1 MKCLVYN
8 PLNVVPQLK
17 NQTGYPGN
25 FTVYLCK
32 LMTQMSGARLLLNKV
47 TVHHFLLNDSLLDN
61 LHRRDIFILMGSM
74 LLHLFRLGLISVH
87 GVCLEVVLLHLKKR
101 LHNFTCF
108 LLYKSMMKRIGVFG
122 LRTRNF
128 IGEFRMLSVCMI
140 LLVCRP
146 DRWYCRN

>member
-1 MKCLVYN
+1 
-8 PLNVVPQLK
+8 
-17 NQTGYPGN
+17 
-25 FTVYLCK
+25 
-32 LMTQMSGARLLLNKV
+32 MSGARLLLNKV

-128 IGEFRMLSVCMI
+128 IGEFRMLSVCLV

-146 DRWYCRN
+146 DRWYCRNWLFVSEEVLSLKFIHCHLPWVVLVYCFNSYLES